1 MGIDMEAGV
10 VYTGGMI
17 KKPNTTR
24 ELKNWCEESEER
36 VLKNLD
42 IAFDKLDINN
52 KEVKQL
58 MEEASNILQE
68 IEGIKTELMKN
79 L

>member
-1 MGIDMEAGV
+1 MEAGV

-36 VLKNLD
+36 VLKNIDTAL
-42 IAFDKLDINN
+42 DKLDVNK
-52 KEVKQL
+52 KEVKKL
-58 MEEASNILQE
+58 LKEAANILQE
-68 IEGIKTELMKN
+68 LEELKEETMKN

>member
-1 MGIDMEAGV
+1 MEAGV